1 MKKKA
6 RTSPEFLKD
15 AIIYQIFL
23 RAFTPEGTLKSAEKL
38 LPHLAETGVNLLYL
52 CPVVLADDD
61 MRAEFWSDRQKKSGL
76 NNPRNPYRIK
86 DYYAI
91 DPEYGTA
98 DDLRDFVRTAHS
110 FGMRVLL
117 DLVYYHC
124 GPTAVFIETNPDFVK
139 RDENGAVRNGT
150 WHFPEL
156 NFESQGLREYL
167 WRNMEYFLREFGVDG
182 YRCDVGP
189 AVPLDFWEEG
199 RRRMEAIRKDSI
211 LLCEGDKPEDQ
222 EFAFDLNYGWMW
234 TRPIHRILGEEAP
247 ASTLRE
253 AVTDA
258 KEKFPEGARF
268 LRMLDNHDYANDSEK
283 ARFVARFGLPAT
295 DLALILAFMAD
306 GVPFLYNGEEVA
318 DDSPHSIFGNAGYGR
333 FTVNWGRGFT
343 PEGKKRLALV
353 RRLCKL
359 RRELPALTE
368 GRMEWL
374 NTENPEQIV
383 AFRRS
388 NRKQTLTVAANL
400 SARPCR
406 ISPESLPVTANAE
419 TVLTDGVKLFRA
431 KGTRGLEFGPFGYRI
446 LKG

>member
-6 RTSPEFLKD
+6 RKSPEFLKK

-23 RAFTPEGTLKSAEKL
+23 RAFTSEGTLKSAEKR

-61 MRAEFWSDRQKKSGL
+61 PRMEFWSDRQKKCGL

-86 DYYAI
+86 DYYTI

-98 DDLRDFVRTAHS
+98 DDLKDFVRSAHS
-110 FGMRVLL
+110 LGMRVLL

-124 GPTAVFIETNPDFVK
+124 GPSVVFIDTNPDFVK
-139 RDENGAVRNGT
+139 RDENGAVKNGP

-156 NFESQGLREYL
+156 NFESKGLREYL
-167 WRNMEYFLREFGVDG
+167 WKNMEYFLREFDVDG

-199 RRRMEAIRKDSI
+199 RRRMEAVKSDSL

-234 TRPIHRILGEEAP
+234 TGTMHQILAGEVP
-247 ASTLRE
+247 ASELKRALE
-253 AVTDA
+253 KA
-258 KEKFPEGARF
+258 KIKFPEGARF
-268 LRMLDNHDYANDSEK
+268 LRMFDNHDHANDCGKE
-283 ARFVARFGLPAT
+283 RYVTRFGQPAT

-306 GVPFLYNGEEVA
+306 GVPFLYNGEEIA
-318 DDSPHSIFGNAGYGR
+318 DDAQHSIYSNAAHGR
-333 FTVNWGRGFT
+333 LTIRWDKGFT
-343 PEGKKRLALV
+343 PEGRERLALI

-359 RRELPALTE
+359 RRELPALHE
-368 GRMEWL
+368 GTLEWL
-374 NTENPEQIV
+374 DSDCPEQIV

-388 NRKQTLTVAANL
+388 TGSQTVTVAANL
-400 SARPCR
+400 SARPC
-406 ISPESLPVTANAE
+406 SVSANAFSNSSDE
-419 TVLTDGVKLFRA
+419 LLLENGTKILRENGKVKLGFS
-431 KGTRGLEFGPFGYRI
+431 PFGYRI
-446 LKG
+446 SKG